1 MATTE
6 AASVGG
12 PRGAGLMPADSVAL
26 GAVALVAAA
35 AQTISG
41 FGMNLLLA
49 PVAQVI
55 VPGTAA
61 VRLVAGLGAVLNSTV
76 LAASW
81 RAVLWVPAALL
92 LGPTLAATFLIG
104 PLLRGHGATSLA
116 VLAAIV
122 TLFAIAATFLRRVP
136 QRLSGRL
143 GAVLAGTVSGALN
156 VSSGVSGPPV
166 AAYAAAQTWS
176 APQLVATAQAVFLPS
191 NLAAFVVLDSA
202 GFPPVLIFGGIA
214 GTFTGVLV
222 GTWLRGR
229 LSPGPVRT
237 GVLLAAAVGT
247 LLVLARF
254 A

>member
-1 MATTE
+1 
-6 AASVGG
+6 
-12 PRGAGLMPADSVAL
+12 MPADAVIF
-26 GAVALVAAA
+26 GAITLLAAT

-55 VPGTAA
+55 IPGTAA
-61 VRLVAGLGAVLNSTV
+61 VRLVASLGAVLNSTV
-76 LAASW
+76 LATSW
-81 RAVLWVPAALL
+81 RAVLWGPAALL
-92 LGPTLAATFLIG
+92 LTPTLVATFLIG

-136 QRLSGRL
+136 QRLSGRA

-156 VSSGVSGPPV
+156 VSSGVNGPPV

-176 APQLVATAQAVFLPS
+176 ASQLVATAQAVFLPS
-191 NLAAFVVLDSA
+191 NLAAFMVLDSVA
-202 GFPPVLIFGGIA
+202 IPSDLVYCGIA
-214 GTFTGVLV
+214 GTFGGVLV
-222 GTWLRGR
+222 GACLRGR
-229 LSPGPVRT
+229 VPASVIRT
-237 GVLLAAAVGT
+237 AVLLAAAVGT
-247 LLVLARF
+247 LLVLARS